1 MELNTENTF
10 FHHPHGGLPMEI
22 AVVTLAGLFLL
33 GLITHGVM
41 VVRYGKSD
49 RCRVDQRLKEMSRR
63 S

>member
-1 MELNTENTF
+1 
-10 FHHPHGGLPMEI
+10 MEI

-33 GLITHGVM
+33 GLIAHGVM

-49 RCRVDQRLKEMSRR
+49 QHRVDQRLKQMSRR

>member
-1 MELNTENTF
+1 
-10 FHHPHGGLPMEI
+10 MEI
-22 AVVTLAGLFLL
+22 AVVTLADLFLL

-49 RCRVDQRLKEMSRR
+49 RCRVDQRLKQMSRR